1 MSGAA
6 IYPSS
11 DTFIVDGLTLYG
23 IPDRSSLTSAQQTI
37 VRGICSWW
45 LDGSIDLINRS
56 YGFTFNEEGTAN
68 HRMRLVFDDTDE
80 LWKAAV
86 HHTTDGSIVELAV
99 NMHYFNDIRGIDT
112 SANRRP
118 LLIQYANDGNAL
130 IDMLT
135 NEEPD
140 DPYVDYAGGYI
151 ALRYMAK
158 QFGGE
163 TFDYDEYRQKIKGDD
178 IIFNDGRLRLDQR
191 LLRAEGY
198 FTVGGRSIDG
208 D

>member
-1 MSGAA
+1 
-6 IYPSS
+6 
-11 DTFIVDGLTLYG
+11 
-23 IPDRSSLTSAQQTI
+23 
-37 VRGICSWW
+37 
-45 LDGSIDLINRS
+45 
-56 YGFTFNEEGTAN
+56 
-68 HRMRLVFDDTDE
+68 
-80 LWKAAV
+80 
-86 HHTTDGSIVELAV
+86 
-99 NMHYFNDIRGIDT
+99 MHYFNDIRGIDT